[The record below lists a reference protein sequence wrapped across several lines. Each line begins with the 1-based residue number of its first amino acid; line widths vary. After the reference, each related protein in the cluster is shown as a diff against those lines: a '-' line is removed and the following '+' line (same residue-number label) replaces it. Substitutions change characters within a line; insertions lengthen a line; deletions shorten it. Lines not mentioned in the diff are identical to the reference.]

1 LAELHASCE
10 EPEAI
15 EKEGLIFMRR
25 RVAFLAPASAL
36 LFALVMA
43 GAASAYFHPSNL
55 GAQTENFFLVPTYK
69 ACSAPTNS
77 HGGPLTFPS
86 CAPPALNGTH
96 VVSGTDTISK
106 GQGKITL
113 KVRCTDGQTIPC
125 GGVAGDQEDVGITT
139 NSSDIRCATN
149 TAVVGHCGSANT
161 NGTNDY
167 DGQVVGAA
175 TIRITDSFNGPTGTT
190 TGGTTPATVAD
201 IPFSVGVQCAAT
213 AGDATIGGNCNAAT
227 SADAVLPGSGGAVK
241 EGKKSV
247 VQTQQV
253 QVFDTGT
260 DGVGTPNPLPGA
272 GACPP
277 ACVTGA
283 GDELSFETGLYIP

>member
-1 LAELHASCE
+1 MS
-10 EPEAI
+10 
-15 EKEGLIFMRR
+15 R

-36 LFALVMA
+36 LFALVAA
-43 GAASAYFHPSNL
+43 GGASAYFHPSNL
-55 GAQTENFFLVPTYK
+55 GAQTENFFLVPTYQ
-69 ACSAPTNS
+69 ACTAPTTT

-86 CAPPALNGTH
+86 CAPPAVNATR
-96 VVSGTDTISK
+96 VVSGTDTVSK

-113 KVRCTDGQTIPC
+113 KVRCSDGATIPC

-139 NSSDIRCATN
+139 NSSDIRCKSN
-149 TAVVGHCGSANT
+149 SAVVGHCSSTNT
-161 NGTNDY
+161 NGTPGAGDADY

-175 TIRITDSFNGPTGTT
+175 TIRITDTYNGTGL
-190 TGGTTPATVAD
+190 TTPATVAD

-213 AGDATIGGNCNAAT
+213 SGDATIGGNCNAAT

-241 EGKKSV
+241 EGKKAV

-253 QVFDTGT
+253 QVFDTGS

-283 GDELSFETGLYIP
+283 GDVLSFETGLYIP